1 MIDSMR
7 KKIWLAGG
15 AVPTLLI
22 VYLLL
27 SWFWPLGIEQQVVA
41 IKPGRALAGVTRD
54 LYDLQIL
61 PDRFSFR
68 VLASLTGSS
77 KKIKAGEYRLEPGM
91 SQRQILSM
99 FVDGRQVVYS
109 VLAVEGS
116 TFSDFLQSLATNEKI
131 DFTLSGLTP
140 VQIMERLSYGQQH
153 PEGRFFPDTYTFTA
167 GTKDIDLLRQ
177 AYFKMKAELEKM
189 WQERDENLP
198 YRSID
203 EALIMASII
212 EKETGRPE
220 DRTRIA
226 AVFVNR
232 LRKGMRLQ
240 TDPTVIYG
248 MGRSFDGNLRKKD
261 LLKDGPYNTYTR
273 RGLPPTPISLP
284 GRESLYAA
292 LHPAPT
298 NDLYFVSRG
307 DGSSHFSE
315 TYKEHERAVHKY
327 QLGGNKQG
335 AGQK

>member
-1 MIDSMR
+1 MIDIKN
-7 KKIWLAGG
+7 KKLWLAS
-15 AVPTLLI
+15 ALLPSLLI
-22 VYLLL
+22 VYFLI
-27 SWFWPLGIEQQVVA
+27 SWFRPLGFEQQLLV
-41 IKPGRALAGVTRD
+41 IKPGRALAGVTRE
-54 LYDLQIL
+54 LYQHQIL

-68 VLASLTGSS
+68 VLAQLSGNA
-77 KKIKAGEYRLEPGM
+77 KKIKAGEYHFEPGM
-91 SQRQILSM
+91 SEHQILTM
-99 FVDGRQVVYS
+99 LVEGRQVVYS
-109 VLAVEGS
+109 ILAVEGS
-116 TFSDFLQSLATNEKI
+116 TFSDFLQALATNEKI
-131 DFTLSGLTP
+131 EFTLSGLTP
-140 VQIMERLSYGQQH
+140 MQIMERLSYGQQH

-177 AYFKMKAELEKM
+177 AYFKMKAELETM
-189 WQERDENLP
+189 WKERATDLP
-198 YRSID
+198 YKNMD

-212 EKETGRPE
+212 EKESGRPE

-248 MGRSFDGNLRKKD
+248 LGRSFDGNLRKKD

-284 GRESLYAA
+284 GRDSLYAA
-292 LHPAPT
+292 LHPALT

-307 DGSSHFSE
+307 DGSSQFSE
-315 TYKEHERAVHKY
+315 TYIEHDRAVRKY

-335 AGQK
+335 TVEK